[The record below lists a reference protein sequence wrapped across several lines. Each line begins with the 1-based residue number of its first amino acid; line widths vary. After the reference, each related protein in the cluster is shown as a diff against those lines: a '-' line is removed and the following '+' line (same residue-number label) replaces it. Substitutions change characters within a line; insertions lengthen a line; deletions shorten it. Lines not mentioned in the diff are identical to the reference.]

1 MCNAR
6 DLVAPALRF
15 ESPWEREVGL
25 WQRDLGSLALTS
37 RRLLTSTPAH
47 QSPPKFVIDWAQLRP
62 RSRPLSKLVHHPI
75 TGGSAQGQLV
85 IHIETGS
92 VKRGGVDLK
101 DNQKLKAKLV
111 DYVQD
116 AHAMELNLELM
127 LESMIKAAKDTKTKT
142 MLETHLKQTYAH
154 KNRLDRRLEAL
165 DSHPSIRKSGESVAV
180 ALPKGLIDRFR
191 SDQPGKIA
199 RDGYVAEAVEI
210 AAYSLLEQLA
220 LRCGDEA
227 TAEVARINRA
237 DEEEMAKKIAA
248 TWGDA
253 IDMTLEHDGIAA

>member
-1 MCNAR
+1 M
-6 DLVAPALRF
+6 
-15 ESPWEREVGL
+15 
-25 WQRDLGSLALTS
+25 
-37 RRLLTSTPAH
+37 
-47 QSPPKFVIDWAQLRP
+47 
-62 RSRPLSKLVHHPI
+62 
-75 TGGSAQGQLV
+75 
-85 IHIETGS
+85 
-92 VKRGGVDLK
+92 K
-101 DNQKLKAKLV
+101 DNEKLKAKLV

-116 AHAMELNLELM
+116 AHAMELNLETM
-127 LESMIKAAKDTKTKT
+127 LESMIKAAKDTKTKA
-142 MLETHLKQTYAH
+142 MLEAHLQQTHDH
-154 KNRLDRRLEAL
+154 KHRLDQRLEAL
-165 DSHPSIRKSGESVAV
+165 DSHPSIRKTGESVVV

-227 TAEVARINRA
+227 TAEVARANRA

-253 IDMTLEHDGIAA
+253 IDMTLEQDGIAA